1 MFASPV
7 ITGRIYQVRGHGF
20 NFVIP
25 AGNGAD
31 AISTAVDMLIRM
43 WGK

>member
-7 ITGRIYQVRGHGF
+7 IAGRIYQVRGHGF

-25 AGNGAD
+25 ALNAAD
-31 AISTAVDMLIRM
+31 AISEAVDMIIRM